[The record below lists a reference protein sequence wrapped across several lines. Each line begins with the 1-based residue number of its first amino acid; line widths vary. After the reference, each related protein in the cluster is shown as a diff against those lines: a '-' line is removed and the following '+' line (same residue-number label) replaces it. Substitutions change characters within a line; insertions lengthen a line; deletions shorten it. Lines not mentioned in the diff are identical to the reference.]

1 MTLGGDDTPRM
12 EYETMA
18 DNEADD
24 EFVESTDMDEF
35 DDLRQQLAQRCRDV
49 GVKAEEELVS

>member
-1 MTLGGDDTPRM
+1 MGGDDTPRM

>member
-1 MTLGGDDTPRM
+1 M